1 MKTSRFNLVH
11 GARTRI
17 AGGLLVATAIWC
29 GAGAPLGAEIGKP
42 DLSPDE
48 FIRRVTASYGI
59 LPDRE
64 PPLTE
69 GEIVILEQLAPMIK
83 ATPQLVVTALTTM
96 QLDGRPMSAT
106 FEQVLGNLYATEGA
120 WDKAE
125 EAYRRAIQKFPDFQR
140 AWNSLGSM
148 KMEQEDYPEAAKALA
163 RSVELGA
170 SDAQT
175 YGSLG
180 YSLMQLE
187 QFAAAEVAYDMAL
200 LRDPANIRWFDGNA
214 RILSEAGRHEETI
227 AAVDE
232 LLKLNPTDKEY
243 WHLQANA
250 YLALEDLTATARN
263 LEIARQVGG
272 IDASSLYLLGNI
284 YLKRDM
290 SRLAFTAYLEAM
302 ELSPAT
308 APAVVLGAG
317 RTLISR
323 QRFDLAARLLDAV
336 VDQMDDWPAEEQVK
350 RRLLT
355 GQLAEHG
362 LDLTKARHE
371 YEKALEYS
379 PLHPEALFRLARVLA
394 ESKDVARAEF
404 YLDKIKGD
412 ATYEYAAQLYLSR
425 LRIEDGRYAESLE
438 PLRKAMRL
446 RPSGEAE
453 NLYNRI
459 RVALDNRD
467 RE

>member
-1 MKTSRFNLVH
+1 MNSPLFDCLRPE
-11 GARTRI
+11 RTPT
-17 AGGLLVATAIWC
+17 AGGLGLMMIWLSLTS
-29 GAGAPLGAEIGKP
+29 PLLAEMGKP
-42 DLSPDE
+42 DLSQEE
-48 FIRRVTASYGI
+48 FIRRVTGSYGI

-69 GEIVILEQLAPMIK
+69 GEIVILEQLAPMIQ
-83 ATPQLVVTALTTM
+83 ATPQLVVTALITM

-125 EAYRRAIQKFPDFQR
+125 EAYRRAIAKFPEFQR

-148 KMEQEDYPEAAKALA
+148 KMEQEDYKEAAKALA

-170 SDAQT
+170 ADAQT

-180 YSLMQLE
+180 YSLMQLG
-187 QFAAAEVAYDMAL
+187 QLSAAEVAYDMAL
-200 LRDPANIRWFDGNA
+200 LRDPANISWLEGKT

-227 AAVDE
+227 AAVNE

-243 WHLQANA
+243 WYLHANA
-250 YLALEDLTATARN
+250 YLALDDLTTTARS
-263 LEIARQVGG
+263 LEIAREVGG

-284 YLKRDM
+284 YLKQDM

-317 RTLISR
+317 RTLVAR
-323 QRFDLAARLLDAV
+323 KRFDLAARLLDAV
-336 VDQMDDWPAEEQVK
+336 SDQMDAWPSAEQVK
-350 RRLLT
+350 RRLLM
-355 GQLAEHG
+355 GQLAENDQ
-362 LDLTKARHE
+362 DLVQARHE

-379 PLHPEALFRLARVLA
+379 PLHSEVLFRLARALA
-394 ESKDVARAEF
+394 ESKEVARAEY
-404 YLDKIKGD
+404 YLDKIKD
-412 ATYEYAAQLYLSR
+412 DVTYEYAAQLFLSR
-425 LRIEDGRYAESLE
+425 LRIEDGRYTESLDS
-438 PLRKAMRL
+438 LRKAMRL
-446 RPSGEAE
+446 RPSSEAE

-459 RVALDNRD
+459 RVALDNHGSG
-467 RE
+467 

>member
-1 MKTSRFNLVH
+1 MKTPPDNFVNC
-11 GARTRI
+11 ARKRMM
-17 AGGLLVATAIWC
+17 GGLVVATLCWW
-29 GAGAPLGAEIGKP
+29 GTGTPLRAEMGKP
-42 DLSPDE
+42 ELSPDE

-83 ATPQLVVTALTTM
+83 STPQLVVTALTTM
-96 QLDGRPMSAT
+96 QVDGRPMSAS
-106 FEQVLGNLYATEGA
+106 FEQVLGNIYATERV

-148 KMEQEDYPEAAKALA
+148 KMEQEDYAEAAKALA

-170 SDAQT
+170 ADAQT
-175 YGSLG
+175 FGSLG
-180 YSLMQLE
+180 YSLMQLG
-187 QFAAAEVAYDMAL
+187 QFSAAEVAYNMAL
-200 LRDPANIRWFDGNA
+200 LRDPANIRWLEGKA

-227 AAVDE
+227 AAVNE

-250 YLALEDLTATARN
+250 YLALKDLTATARN

-323 QRFDLAARLLDAV
+323 KRFDLAERLLAAAADRV
-336 VDQMDDWPAEEQVK
+336 DDWPAAEQIK
-350 RRLLT
+350 RRLLN
-355 GQLAEHG
+355 GQLAEHAEDWA
-362 LDLTKARHE
+362 LAQQE

-379 PLHPEALFRLARVLA
+379 PLHSEALFRLAKVLA
-394 ESKDVARAEF
+394 EGKDVARAEY
-404 YLDKIKGD
+404 YLDKIRGD

-425 LRIEDGRYAESLE
+425 LRIEDGRYTESLE
-438 PLRKAMRL
+438 
-446 RPSGEAE
+446 
-453 NLYNRI
+453 
-459 RVALDNRD
+459 
-467 RE
+467 